1 MIGANCYRGESER
14 RRGDTKIASM
24 GKMVVIRFYLKI
36 PRKL

>member
-24 GKMVVIRFYLKI
+24 GKTVNGDKI
-36 PRKL
+36 LSKDS